1 METIAKT
8 VEKVDKF
15 LNLSEIPKKY
25 HRVAMESQILTKPS
39 NRWNSKKTGK
49 TYELL
54 RFMLGKRKVRY
65 EVEWEI
71 GKRYGYIG
79 GIPVELKTETVGGYL
94 VRYIVESEVTT

>member
-1 METIAKT
+1 MEEIAKT

-15 LNLSEIPKKY
+15 LNLDKIPRKY

-39 NRWNSKKTGK
+39 NRWNSKNTGK

-71 GKRYGYIG
+71 GNRYGYIG
-79 GIPVELKTETVGGYL
+79 GIPVELIVETVKGYL
-94 VRYIVESEVTT
+94 IRYIVASEVTK